1 MRIGISLAVLATVF
15 ASSADAAVVEQFTA
29 ADWEGLAFTS
39 DDTGQFTHCSVFASY
54 QNGSTLYISYEVGDS
69 WFFSVANDSWSL
81 PEGGNFAIKFR
92 VDRRSQIEG
101 TGVALGPTQIGLP
114 VDANHPFVG
123 QLRRGRELVISFQNK
138 DYAFELSNS
147 NKAMNAAQDCVR
159 RHVRL
164 GTHTPV
170 VGGRPQ
176 EQVQE
181 SEQHPQ
187 PDTSQPDT
195 NQQAV
200 SKEPASGG
208 QADNSSSAD
217 ASSNSNQSSGATETG
232 EEQQFG
238 PWIVSATAD
247 SDGNFYNCTAY
258 DVQGDDQIIM
268 SDFPD
273 GVWTFGFYRAAWKL
287 DTNQTYYLWYNVD
300 GPADAPDVVKRPVE
314 AAETTRVYFEISDM
328 EDIVERMENGR
339 VLNVQFRGFSGPA
352 ENYSYPLDQVHAAF
366 EATRQCVKDHA
377 SPPAEASTAT
387 DNGGSNGEQA
397 APEANTATGNGASKG
412 EQAAP
417 EANTAA
423 DAGTVAGHSGNAST
437 GGQRRELPN
446 LGPKLVETLD
456 VPGWTAAAFSLD
468 DGTFTHCA
476 IKAEYQNG
484 ATLGVARAAGGDLVL
499 AVQDG
504 DWSLEEGAWVPLKY
518 ALTGDTPLSVSG
530 EGQVTLANLIVANI
544 GGGAALTEILKSA
557 PEMTIEA
564 EGKSLAFDI
573 SDIGPGIDAI
583 DDCVARHAASGAEP
597 APAPATKKLEP
608 APKKVE
614 SEPAPE
620 AAPGVSG
627 APDSAAAAPAPAE
640 TPPPA
645 DTSAATTVASAEAA
659 PADANAIHTEA
670 AGFTTA
676 LLFRAGYPNHVILG
690 MKDAVPD
697 GVPSGDAVWTLGTVV
712 GSTRIVD
719 SGTPDDIR
727 RSIGGLELDRCGGAV
742 ATDVVAS
749 DATHEYFNLKCGS
762 DQPKMIHYLV
772 LPRDGGGSY
781 VLVTIFCICLT

>member
-1 MRIGISLAVLATVF
+1 MRIGISLAILATVF
-15 ASSADAAVVEQFTA
+15 ATSANAAVVEQFTA
-29 ADWEGLAFTS
+29 ADWNGMAFTS
-39 DDTGQFTHCSVFASY
+39 DETGQFTHCSVFASY
-54 QNGSTLYISYEVGDS
+54 QNGSTLYIAYQVDDT

-81 PEGGNFAIKFR
+81 KEGGDFAIKFR
-92 VDRRSQIEG
+92 VDRHSQIDG

-114 VDANHPFVG
+114 VDPNHPFVG
-123 QLRRGRELVISFQNK
+123 QLRRGRQLVISFQNK

-170 VGGRPQ
+170 VAGQPQ
-176 EQVQE
+176 QQVQE
-181 SEQHPQ
+181 LEQQ
-187 PDTSQPDT
+187 SQPNAAQPEAD
-195 NQQAV
+195 QQVV

-208 QADNSSSAD
+208 QSDNSPAPDTSSSTND
-217 ASSNSNQSSGATETG
+217 SGNATETG

-238 PWIVSATAD
+238 PWVVSATAD
-247 SDGNFYNCTAY
+247 SDGGFYNCTAY
-258 DVQGDDQIIM
+258 DLQGDDQIIM

-273 GVWTFGFYRAAWKL
+273 GVWTFGLYRAAWNL

-300 GPADAPDVVKRPVE
+300 APADAPDVVKRPVE
-314 AAETTRVYFEISDM
+314 APEKTRIFFEVSDV
-328 EDIVERMENGR
+328 EDIVERMENGS
-339 VLNVQFRGFSGPA
+339 VLNVAFRGFSGPA
-352 ENYSYPLDQVHAAF
+352 ENYSYPLDQAHAAF
-366 EATRQCVKDHA
+366 EAIRQCVTDHA
-377 SPPAEASTAT
+377 SPPVEASTAT
-387 DNGGSNGEQA
+387 DNGGSNGETA
-397 APEANTATGNGASKG
+397 APEGK
-412 EQAAP
+412 
-417 EANTAA
+417 TAA
-423 DAGTVAGHSGNAST
+423 DAGKGTGQSASAAP
-437 GGQRRELPN
+437 GGQRRELPD
-446 LGPKLVETLD
+446 LGPKLIETLD

-484 ATLGVARAAGGDLVL
+484 ATLAVARAVGGDLVL
-499 AVQDG
+499 AIQHG
-504 DWSLEEGAWVPLKY
+504 DWALEEGAWVPLKY
-518 ALTGDTPLSVSG
+518 ELTGDTPLSVSG

-544 GGGAALTEILKSA
+544 GGGNALTEILKSA

-573 SDIGPGIDAI
+573 SDIGPGIEAI
-583 DDCVARHAASGAEP
+583 DDCVARRAASSAEP
-597 APAPATKKLEP
+597 TPAPATKKLEP

-620 AAPGVSG
+620 AAPGASG
-627 APDSAAAAPAPAE
+627 ATDSAAASPLAAE
-640 TPPPA
+640 TPP
-645 DTSAATTVASAEAA
+645 AEAPSSETTMAPAEAGA
-659 PADANAIHTEA
+659 PADADAIHTEA
-670 AGFTTA
+670 AGYTTA
-676 LLFRAGYPNHVILG
+676 LLLRAGYPNHVILG

-697 GVPSGDAVWTLGTVV
+697 GVPSGDAVWTLGAIV

-727 RSIGGLELDRCGGAV
+727 RSIGGLELDRCGGSV

-762 DQPKMIHYLV
+762 DQPTTIHYLV

-781 VLVTIFCICLT
+781 VFALLSRGDDETAGAISQAVYGKAVGG